1 MIAWREEVREGEA
14 CGMTPGT
21 LLSGVPRGTEE
32 VERSWRLRN
41 MALPLRCAQSD
52 PWESKWRWL
61 FFGWT
66 CRSELRDGLG
76 RQSW

>member
-1 MIAWREEVREGEA
+1 M
-14 CGMTPGT
+14 MTPGT
-21 LLSGVPRGTEE
+21 LLSGVPRGQRKWAELEIEE
-32 VERSWRLRN
+32 HGFTFEMCSVG
-41 MALPLRCAQSD
+41 PVGV
-52 PWESKWRWL
+52 KWRWL